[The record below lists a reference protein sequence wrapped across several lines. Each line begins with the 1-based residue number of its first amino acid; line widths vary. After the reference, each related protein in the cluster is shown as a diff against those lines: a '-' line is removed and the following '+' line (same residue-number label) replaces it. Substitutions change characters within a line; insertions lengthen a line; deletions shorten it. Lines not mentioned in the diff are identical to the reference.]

1 MCTAQVTWGHPL
13 YGGDSRS
20 VQKQLVHVREIHAAE
35 TAFAAI
41 REDGTVVTWGHP
53 EYGGFSSAV
62 QGELRLLV
70 THESRL
76 LV

>member
-1 MCTAQVTWGHPL
+1 MTWGHPL

-20 VQKQLVHVREIHAAE
+20 VQRNLEKVRDVQSAE

-53 EYGGFSSAV
+53 EYGGFSSGV
-62 QGELRLLV
+62 HSQLRFLG
-70 THESRL
+70 
-76 LV
+76 